1 MFVIYIY
8 DIDDSV
14 AAKILKFVD
23 DIKIYQTV
31 TSAEEISALQSDLS
45 SLVAWSTEWQ
55 MLFNIDKC
63 KVMHLG
69 YNNIQAEYAVN
80 DVKLECVS
88 EEKDSGVIV
97 SDDLKSAKQCSAA
110 VMKANRMLGMI
121 KRYFTDR
128 SKETMPLYKLWSDL
142 I

>member
-1 MFVIYIY
+1 VSTFVWIYIN

-14 AAKILKFVD
+14 AAKILKFAD
-23 DIKIYQTV
+23 DTKIYRTV

-45 SLVAWSTEWQ
+45 RPNLVAWSTEWQ

-63 KVMHLG
+63 KVMHMG
-69 YNNIQAEYAVN
+69 YNNIQAEYAMN

-88 EEKDSGVIV
+88 EEKDLGVIV
-97 SDDLKSAKQCSAA
+97 SDDLKSEKQCSAA

-121 KRYFTDR
+121 KRI
-128 SKETMPLYKLWSDL
+128 L
-142 I
+142 